1 MKKFQRGKFYANEK
15 TNCSGSSI
23 VNSFVFQILFDE
35 EALKKLDEIATNEGR
50 TRSNIAAYIIR
61 KYIEDYE
68 AAKNKESLKSQITND
83 RETKI
88 G

>member
-1 MKKFQRGKFYANEK
+1 MPTKKP
-15 TNCSGSSI
+15 I
-23 VNSFVFQILFDE
+23 VQVVLDE

-68 AAKNKESLKSQITND
+68 APKNKESLKSQITND

>member
-1 MKKFQRGKFYANEK
+1 MPTKKP
-15 TNCSGSSI
+15 I
-23 VNSFVFQILFDE
+23 VQVVLDE

-68 AAKNKESLKSQITND
+68 AAKNKRIINFSEHRK
-83 RETKI
+83 
-88 G
+88 

>member
-1 MKKFQRGKFYANEK
+1 MPTKKP
-15 TNCSGSSI
+15 I
-23 VNSFVFQILFDE
+23 VQVVLDE

-68 AAKNKESLKSQITND
+68 AAK
-83 RETKI
+83 I
-88 G
+88 GRAHV

>member
-1 MKKFQRGKFYANEK
+1 MPTKKP
-15 TNCSGSSI
+15 I
-23 VNSFVFQILFDE
+23 VQVVLDE

-68 AAKNKESLKSQITND
+68 AAKKRESLISQNT
-83 RETKI
+83 ESKHKI
-88 G
+88 S

>member
-1 MKKFQRGKFYANEK
+1 MPTKKP
-15 TNCSGSSI
+15 I
-23 VNSFVFQILFDE
+23 VQVVLDE

>member
-1 MKKFQRGKFYANEK
+1 MPTKKP
-15 TNCSGSSI
+15 I
-23 VNSFVFQILFDE
+23 VQVVLDE

-68 AAKNKESLKSQITND
+68 AAKNKELLKSQITND

>member
-1 MKKFQRGKFYANEK
+1 MPTKKP
-15 TNCSGSSI
+15 I
-23 VNSFVFQILFDE
+23 VQVVLDE

-68 AAKNKESLKSQITND
+68 TAKNKESLKSQITND